1 MDEPRG
7 TSHTASAS
15 TDTSVWAHLA
25 HHFEVARDAA
35 EPVPSLGVNVPMRQV
50 VQVDTIVRL
59 RRYNTAIEPVWNNGY
74 SVYTLYNEDD
84 GPLPD
89 EPPEGGMARLFGMP
103 GVGKTE
109 WLHFMAIPFLKQ
121 LEDDGAG
128 VMVFDHA
135 TGYQRRA
142 VLVPQNLRGR
152 YKGQWIAAR
161 PSCDNGRPAKCGI
174 RSCRGQ
180 ARVSLVGRLQR
191 VFLGHCL
198 GHEVPRTGRI
208 FSQGSRR
215 VTIRPWGSVL
225 QSIRRS
231 RRVEVDRVYEQSR
244 RPAHWMSCCIWN
256 AAVARVGFQ
265 TMQSLLHARHMALFQ
280 GGCPTADR
288 LLTKMSTV

>member
-1 MDEPRG
+1 MAGMVAMDEPRG

-135 TGYQRRA
+135 TGYERRA

-152 YKGQWIAAR
+152 YKGGDGSLHVQVATTEGQQSVEFAAAM
-161 PSCDNGRPAKCGI
+161 AKRVFHLLDGSSGCFWGTVLGTKFHEPDEYFH
-174 RSCRGQ
+174 RGLVVSPYGLGEVCY
-180 ARVSLVGRLQR
+180 RVSEGAD
-191 VFLGHCL
+191 
-198 GHEVPRTGRI
+198 
-208 FSQGSRR
+208 GSRW
-215 VTIRPWGSVL
+215 TGSTN
-225 QSIRRS
+225 S
-231 RRVEVDRVYEQSR
+231 R
-244 RPAHWMSCCIWN
+244 
-256 AAVARVGFQ
+256 AAQRAG
-265 TMQSLLHARHMALFQ
+265 
-280 GGCPTADR
+280 
-288 LLTKMSTV
+288 